1 MKIDGNMF
9 NTINIASSGLRA
21 YNRKIEMISSNI
33 TNIQTTDAGNGQ
45 PYRRL
50 VAEFKA
56 AEIKDGLGGVELGDI
71 KQDPSDFQMIL
82 DPGHPNADANGYV
95 AMPNVNL
102 AREMIDLNFASKAYQ
117 ANASI
122 LKRYQKMMET
132 SLELLR

>member
-1 MKIDGNMF
+1 MKIDGMF
-9 NTINIASSGLRA
+9 NTINIATSGLRA
-21 YNRKIEMISSNI
+21 YNRKIELISSNV
-33 TNIQTTDAGNGQ
+33 TNMQTTDAGNGE

-50 VAEFKA
+50 VAEFKSGQLN
-56 AEIKDGLGGVELGDI
+56 DGLGGVELGEI
-71 KQDPSDFQMIL
+71 KQDPSDFQMVL

-95 AMPNVNL
+95 AMPNVSL
-102 AREMIDLNFASKAYQ
+102 AQEMIDLNVASKAYQ